1 MDVTCFNLKL
11 HVMFLVPLYLSS
23 CLADVD
29 IQRRMIAE
37 STECLSITRVN
48 EERK

>member
-1 MDVTCFNLKL
+1 MEIMCFNFKCILD
-11 HVMFLVPLYLSS
+11 VASLVPLEISS

-37 STECLSITRVN
+37 STE
-48 EERK
+48 